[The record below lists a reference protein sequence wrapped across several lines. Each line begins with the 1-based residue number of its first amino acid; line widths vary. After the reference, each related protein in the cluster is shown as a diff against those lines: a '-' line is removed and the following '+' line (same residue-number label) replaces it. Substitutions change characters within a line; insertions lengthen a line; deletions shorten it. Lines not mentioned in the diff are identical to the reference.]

1 MGNHELDLLSKEQ
14 FMAAVGM
21 PAPQYSFDCGP
32 FHCIVL
38 DANYNRDFSPYR
50 AGNFSWPQA
59 YIPPDEQDWL
69 ASDLGRTDRKV
80 IVFVHQT
87 LDDDET
93 AYGVK
98 NAPAVRK
105 VLEGSGKVIAV
116 FQGHNHHGA
125 YRRINGIP
133 YFTMRG
139 MVEGPGLK
147 NNAYA
152 VVRISPDGTIG
163 IRGFGEQP
171 NYPVR

>member
-1 MGNHELDLLSKEQ
+1 
-14 FMAAVGM
+14 
-21 PAPQYSFDCGP
+21 
-32 FHCIVL
+32 
-38 DANYNRDFSPYR
+38 
-50 AGNFSWPQA
+50 
-59 YIPPDEQDWL
+59 
-69 ASDLGRTDRKV
+69 
-80 IVFVHQT
+80 
-87 LDDDET
+87 
-93 AYGVK
+93 VK

-152 VVRISPDGTIG
+152 VVRISPDGAIG

-171 NYPVR
+171 SYPAR